1 MVVRPESGVVMN
13 VVVLS
18 GRLLSSPVA
27 RELPSGE
34 VIWSLDL
41 STDAGADDGTGALA
55 VPVVWSATE
64 VPPWEKGTELAVAG
78 VVRRRFFRSGGST
91 QSRTEVVA
99 AKVLEVTRRRSHER
113 ALAAAVASL
122 GEQDRARLRSTLG

>member
-1 MVVRPESGVVMN
+1 MN

-18 GRLLSSPVA
+18 GRLLSDPAS

-41 STDAGADDGTGALA
+41 ATAVEGDGATTLA
-55 VPVVWSATE
+55 VPVVWTADE
-64 VPPWEKGTELAVAG
+64 VPAWSKGTELTVSG
-78 VVRRRFFRSGGST
+78 VVRRRFFRVGGST

-99 AKVLEVTRRRSHER
+99 AKVIEVTRRRTLDR
-113 ALAAAVASL
+113 ALAAVVAAL
-122 GEQDRARLRSTLG
+122 GAEQAARLRSTLG